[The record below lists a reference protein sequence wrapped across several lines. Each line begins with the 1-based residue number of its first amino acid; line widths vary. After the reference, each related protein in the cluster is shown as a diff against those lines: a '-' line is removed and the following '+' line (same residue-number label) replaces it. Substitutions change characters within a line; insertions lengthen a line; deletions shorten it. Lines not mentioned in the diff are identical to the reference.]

1 MALTLANAITEV
13 RYQLNESSP
22 AFWTDD
28 EITAWIKEGTRIF
41 SSKTLMV
48 EGTDDLTL
56 IANQLTYTSSD
67 ESWIANIIEPYALLY
82 VDQSNNYKGIIK
94 MHPRQIGN
102 VATFAAGDPKYY
114 MLHNRTLYIW
124 PLTTAAIVSAG
135 GTISVLYSKET
146 DDITD
151 ITDEFQH
158 LPILYATALAKRKDQ
173 KFAEATNIMQ
183 QFLNEVNFERK
194 DKHSREVDSL
204 ESFDIPVGG
213 GDVGARRSQ

>member
-13 RYQLNESSP
+13 RYQLNEPSP
-22 AFWTDD
+22 AFWSDA

-48 EGTDDLTL
+48 EDTQDITL
-56 IANQLTYTSSD
+56 EANKLKYTSSD
-67 ESWIANIIEPYALLY
+67 AAWIANIIEPYAMIY
-82 VDQSNNYKGIIK
+82 DDQSNNYKGLIK
-94 MHPRQIGN
+94 IHPRQIGN
-102 VATFAAGDPKYY
+102 VATFTASDPKYY
-114 MLHNRTLYIW
+114 MLHDRQIYIW

-135 GTISVLYSKET
+135 GTVSVLYAKET

-151 ITDEFQH
+151 LTDEYQH
-158 LPILYATALAKRKDQ
+158 LPILYATSLAKRKDQ

-194 DKHSREVDSL
+194 DKHSREVDSV
-204 ESFDIPVGG
+204 ESFAIPNRG
-213 GDVGARRSQ
+213 GDVGARRNQ